1 MSVSKDID
9 VITVGRS
16 SIDLYGAEFGVDLS
30 DVSLFRNSVG
40 GSPTNIAIG
49 ASRLG
54 LRAALLTR
62 VGADQ
67 MGTTILQTLEREGV
81 NVSAIHRDAE
91 RLTALVLLAVRDR
104 THAPHIF
111 YRRECAD
118 MALSEVDVDPAL
130 LARAKSVVVTGTHF
144 STETVAKA
152 SWAAIRL
159 AKENDAKVI
168 FDIDFRPSLWGLAA
182 HADGAE
188 RSALAPRV
196 SEVFS
201 AVIHAA
207 DVVVGTE
214 EEICAACNLSDVD
227 AALRQMRSETGVM
240 IVCKRGAYGCD
251 IFPGG
256 KAGELETP
264 LQGTRFNVDV
274 VNSVGAGD
282 AFMAGFLRAY
292 LKGEDLQNCATFANA
307 CGAIAVTRLLC
318 SQDYATWPELQFFIE
333 HAHAGQS
340 TPAIPD
346 TLRRTPMREKLKGSL
361 FLLAC
366 DHRSQFREIADSIGS
381 DYSRLHIFKRLA
393 VAAAAKVNEAGLNV
407 GVIIDEEYGAEALF
421 DAAREKLW
429 SARPIEVPGSRP
441 IRFVDGPDV
450 GSALITWPRNQTVKC
465 LCHYD
470 PDDEKVLLEEQKESL
485 RRVHQAC
492 VRTGHE
498 FLLEII
504 VPPHVQHKRGEALS
518 RAMRQIYALGVKPDW
533 WKLEPFNDAAAWFRA
548 SEIIHENGPGCRGIV
563 VLGQTTSNEQLADAF
578 RASNGADMVRGF
590 AIGRAI
596 VGATF
601 KAWLQGDIDDASA
614 VEQMRH
620 KFRRFIQIWQESRV
634 PITDSA

>member
-62 VGADQ
+62 VGVDQ

-81 NVSAIHRDAE
+81 DVSAIQRDAE
-91 RLTALVLLAVRDR
+91 RLTALVLLAVKDR
-104 THAPHIF
+104 TNAPHIF
-111 YRRECAD
+111 YRHECAD
-118 MALSEVDVDPAL
+118 MALSEADVDPAL
-130 LARAKSVVVTGTHF
+130 VARAKSIVVTGTHF
-144 STETVAKA
+144 STETVANA
-152 SWAAIRL
+152 SWKAIRL
-159 AKENDAKVI
+159 AKENGAKVI

-196 SEVFS
+196 SEAFS
-201 AVIHAA
+201 AVINAA

-214 EEICAACNLSDVD
+214 EEICAACNLSDVE
-227 AALRQMRSETGVM
+227 AALHQIRSEAAVL

-256 KAGELETP
+256 ATGKLEAP

-292 LKGEDLQNCATFANA
+292 LKGEDLQSCATFANA

-318 SQDYATWPELQFFIE
+318 SQDYATWPELQYFIE
-333 HAHAGQS
+333 HAREGQS
-340 TPAIPD
+340 TSDIPD
-346 TLRRTPMREKLKGSL
+346 TLRYTSMRKKPEDNL
-361 FLLAC
+361 FVLAC
-366 DHRSQFREIADSIGS
+366 DHRSQFRDIADSVGS
-381 DYSRLHIFKRLA
+381 DYSRMPVFKRLA
-393 VAAAAKVNEAGLNV
+393 VAAAAKVNESGVNV
-407 GVIIDEEYGAEALF
+407 GVIIDEEYGADALF
-421 DAAREKLW
+421 DATREELW
-429 SARPIEVPGSRP
+429 SARPIEIPGSRP
-441 IRFVDGPDV
+441 IRFVDGPDI
-450 GSALITWPRNQTVKC
+450 GSALITWPQSQTVKC

-470 PDDEKVLLEEQKESL
+470 PDDETALLEEQNESL
-485 RRVHQAC
+485 RRVYQAC
-492 VRTGHE
+492 RRTGHE

-504 VPPHVQHKRGEALS
+504 VPSHVQHERGEALS

-533 WKLEPFNDAAAWFRA
+533 WKLEPFSDAAAWYRA

-563 VLGQTTSNEQLADAF
+563 VLGQTSSDAQLADAF
-578 RASNGADMVRGF
+578 QASNGADMVKGF

-601 KAWLQGDIDDASA
+601 KSWLTGEIDDAGA
-614 VEQMRH
+614 VEQMQQ
-620 KFRRFIQIWQESRV
+620 KFRHFIQIWQDSRV